1 MDIATLIGTVMG
13 FGLIVAAM
21 VMGGNIGGFIDIP
34 SMLIVVGGTIA
45 ATLIMFPL
53 KVVLGT
59 AKIGLKTIMAKV
71 PSPIDTIEEIVKLAD
86 LGRRE
91 GLLALEKAQVDD
103 AFLQKGLRMVA
114 DGSTPQMVRAVLD
127 TEIDA
132 LKKRHLRGQ
141 GVFKAMGAASPAF
154 GMIGTLVGLVQML
167 QNMSDP
173 ASIGP
178 SMAVALLTTMYGA
191 ILANVLFLPMSKKLE
206 ERSNEETQFMEIAM
220 EGVMAIQNGENPRI
234 VKDRLMVFIPPSQRT
249 EEG

>member
-71 PSPIDTIEEIVKLAD
+71 PSPVDTIDEIVKLAD